1 MIKRFTSLLLIA
13 LTAASA
19 AFAAAP
25 KISFATKTHDFGTVR
40 EANGTVSCE
49 FSFTNDGDAP
59 LAIISARSSCGCTKP
74 TFPRKPL
81 MPGEKGVIKVTY
93 NPKGR
98 PGEFSKNI
106 TVKTSD
112 KKNKSVKL
120 RISGV
125 VVPEK

>member
-1 MIKRFTSLLLIA
+1 MTV
-13 LTAASA
+13 LTAAA
-19 AFAAAP
+19 AVFAAAP
-25 KISFATKTHDFGTVR
+25 KISFATKSHDFGNVR
-40 EANGTVSCE
+40 ETDGAVSCE
-49 FSFTNDGDAP
+49 FSFTNEGDAP

-112 KKNKSVKL
+112 KKNKNVKL
-120 RISGV
+120 RITGV
-125 VVPEK
+125 VVPK

>member
-1 MIKRFTSLLLIA
+1 MIKRFTTLLFTA
-13 LTAASA
+13 LTAVIAT
-19 AFAAAP
+19 FAASP
-25 KISFATKTHDFGTVR
+25 KISFASKSHDFGTVR
-40 EANGTVSCE
+40 EADGAVSYE

-112 KKNKSVKL
+112 KKNKNVKL
-120 RISGV
+120 RITGV
-125 VVPEK
+125 VVPE